1 MSKKIKADTKQAT
14 VKKGANAAVQEP
26 RPARKQKFTLEFEI
40 KSSPKILYNY
50 LSNASS
56 LEEWFA
62 DKVTVR
68 EGDFIFHWDGTEQRA
83 KIINRKENQL
93 IRYKWVTDDKKD
105 DTFFQFEIVQ
115 DEITSDI
122 ALVVT
127 DFAEEDEKE
136 ASTLLW
142 NSQIHN
148 LMHIIGC

>member
-1 MSKKIKADTKQAT
+1 MKQEIKINKK
-14 VKKGANAAVQEP
+14 VKYSI
-26 RPARKQKFTLEFEI
+26 EFEV

-83 KIINRKENQL
+83 HIVNKKENSV

-105 DTFFQFEIVQ
+105 ETFFQFEIIQ
-115 DEITSDI
+115 DEITGDV
-122 ALVVT
+122 ALIIT
-127 DFAEEDEKE
+127 DFAEEDEQDANKM
-136 ASTLLW
+136 LW
-142 NSQIHN
+142 DSQIHA
-148 LMHIIGC
+148 LMHIIGS